1 MKKFQKITSA
11 ILVLVM
17 CVGIL
22 ACTASAI
29 EPRVSIYFNTKR
41 VTISPNGGGEVEVGF
56 TVATTGTMQLLGA
69 QTIVI
74 YESTDGG
81 STWDDVATYNGS
93 LRNGLYTEDNNVHS
107 GSITYQGTAGYKY
120 KATVTFYAKGSA
132 GSGVNDKTSSSI
144 TAK

>member
-11 ILVLVM
+11 ILALVM

-22 ACTASAI
+22 SCTAAAV
-29 EPRVSIYFNTKR
+29 EARASIYFNTKK
-41 VTISPNGGGEVEVGF
+41 VTISANGGGEIEVGF
-56 TVATTGTMQLLGA
+56 TVSTTDTMQTLGA
-69 QTIVI
+69 QTIVV

-81 STWDDVATYNGS
+81 SSWDDVATYNGS
-93 LRNGLYTEDNNVHS
+93 LRNGLYTSNSNVHS
-107 GSITYQGTAGYKY
+107 ASVTYQGTPQNKY

-132 GSGVNDKTSSSI
+132 GSGVNDKTSSII